1 MDTLSFLRLI
11 WPEGGLYLLAEPRT
25 YRGKEGEEVQYFQHY
40 AHSTVESAAA
50 SAVHRAAQGATVFYA
65 LASVKDDYSNLKK
78 PEREAL
84 GVKVRGIH
92 KSGHDNTFAVKAF
105 WLDLDVGDDPKKYL
119 TQADAATALRG
130 STSRW
135 GCPSPMSYPRAA
147 GCTSTGRWPTAS
159 APKSGAR
166 TRPSSRR

>member
-25 YRGKEGEEVQYFQHY
+25 YHGKDGEEVQYFQHY

-50 SAVHRAAQGATVFYA
+50 SAVHRAAHGASVFYA

-92 KSGHDNTFAVKAF
+92 KSGHDNTFAVKSF

-119 TQADAATALRG
+119 SQADAATALRG
-130 STSRW
+130 F
-135 GCPSPMSYPRAA
+135 Y
-147 GCTSTGRWPTAS
+147 
-159 APKSGAR
+159 K
-166 TRPSSRR
+166 